1 MTLPRLSALTPAAM
15 SSALLLRALELS
27 VSVFDTRGHLL
38 FEFHEPG
45 RNFGIFAGDNLG
57 GEDAGVGGAAL
68 PVAHGAA
75 GMAGGLCTRPERG
88 TKTLRAGKAIRK
100 ANNGKVGMAED
111 GASQMPAGSGA

>member
-1 MTLPRLSALTPAAM
+1 MTLPRLSALIPAAM

-57 GEDAGVGGAAL
+57 GEDAGVGARSA
-68 PVAHGAA
+68 
-75 GMAGGLCTRPERG
+75 
-88 TKTLRAGKAIRK
+88 
-100 ANNGKVGMAED
+100 VGM
-111 GASQMPAGSGA
+111 GSLPGNIAVEVECIFEV